1 MNKQSELDIIEEVLY
16 TLCLYTQKGK
26 VIDGLKLKNINEL
39 CYGVIE
45 ELEKLSDKTVHEV
58 MIKLIKVSKE
68 YELGEDVV
76 NFFEDQLNSKLE
88 RLKKS
93 ISKNFPKAV
102 ILDLCRQINKYCE
115 IYDTIISYYE

>member
-1 MNKQSELDIIEEVLY
+1 MDKQSELDIIEEVFY

-26 VIDGLKLKNINEL
+26 VINGVKLNNINEF
-39 CYGVIE
+39 CYGFIE
-45 ELEKLSDKTVHEV
+45 ELEKLSDDTVHEI

-68 YELGEDVV
+68 YELGEDIVS
-76 NFFEDQLNSKLE
+76 FFEDKLNSKLE

-102 ILDLCRQINKYCE
+102 IFDLCRQINKYCE

>member
-1 MNKQSELDIIEEVLY
+1 MTKQSELDIIEEVLY

-68 YELGEDVV
+68 YELGKDIIS
-76 NFFEDQLNSKLE
+76 FFEDKLNSKLE
-88 RLKKS
+88 RLKRY

-102 ILDLCRQINKYCE
+102 IFDLCRQINKYCE